1 MFRFQISSYDDPALE
16 AETAALLQQ
25 RLDKASRKRY
35 PGLFK
40 LSDRLY
46 AHAAKGP
53 GRESRRREY
62 HIYGWFLLILGA
74 FTLLLGLMEPRTPPL
89 LGAGLFAIACGVLEF
104 LLVRKRRPP
113 KAPASSR
120 REAKRLLDGLRA
132 HDWMAPGA
140 AVTFDEDGMAIS
152 AEEEQALA
160 VPRDRLRDVF
170 ETERLFLVIFDE
182 NSVILLQKKDLVEG
196 EAGELVP
203 FLRRASG
210 GND

>member
-1 MFRFQISSYDDPALE
+1 M
-16 AETAALLQQ
+16 
-25 RLDKASRKRY
+25 
-35 PGLFK
+35 
-40 LSDRLY
+40 
-46 AHAAKGP
+46 
-53 GRESRRREY
+53 
-62 HIYGWFLLILGA
+62 
-74 FTLLLGLMEPRTPPL
+74 
-89 LGAGLFAIACGVLEF
+89 
-104 LLVRKRRPP
+104 
-113 KAPASSR
+113 
-120 REAKRLLDGLRA
+120 LDGLLA
-132 HDWMAPGA
+132 YDWMAPGA
-140 AVTFDEDGMAIS
+140 AVTFDEDGMAIF

>member
-16 AETAALLQQ
+16 AEAAALLQQ

-35 PGLFK
+35 PGLWK

-74 FTLLLGLMEPRTPPL
+74 FTLLLGLMEPRTLPL

-104 LLVRKRRPP
+104 LLVRKRKPP
-113 KAPASSR
+113 KAPVSCR
-120 REAKRLLDGLRA
+120 REAKSLLDGLRVR
-132 HDWMAPGA
+132 DWMAPGA
-140 AVTFDEDGMAIS
+140 AVPFDEDGMAIS
-152 AEEEQALA
+152 AGEEQARA

-182 NSVILLQKKDLVEG
+182 NSVILLQKRDLVEG
-196 EAGELVP
+196 EAGELIP
-203 FLRRASG
+203 FMRHL
-210 GND
+210 NCE